1 MGATFWK
8 NIYTKLLTSGGL
20 EFSDGRIKT
29 NYAGSPEGNVTAIV
43 GSECTDT
50 STGILYLKTSGSGNT
65 GWSPTATS
73 STIVPVGTVIESA
86 RSSAPTNYLECDGS
100 ALSRTTYATLFSAI
114 STTYGVGDGSTTF
127 NIPDRRGN
135 VGKGAGTSSGYTENV
150 TITQGTKTNDT
161 FQGHIHGANRIGY
174 AYNVGSLSG
183 SDTKVVGSING
194 GTLASYINDDPST
207 DGAHGTPRVD
217 NVTQDKSLGMKY
229 FIKYQ

>member
-114 STTYGVGDGSTTF
+114 GTTYGVGDGSTTF

-135 VGKGAGTSSGYTENV
+135 VGRGAGTSSGYTQNV
-150 TITQGTKTNDT
+150 TITQGAKTDDALEAHTHNYTTPATYDDV
-161 FQGHIHGANRIGY
+161 I
-174 AYNVGSLSG
+174 
-183 SDTKVVGSING
+183 G
-194 GTLASYINDDPST
+194 GTGTSARVQSIGTTGGASGRTANET
-207 DGAHGTPRVD
+207 RV
-217 NVTQDKSLGMKY
+217 KSLGMKY
-229 FIKYQ
+229 YIKYQ